1 MFDRVF
7 LVCVV
12 GGAAIAISHMVG
24 PVLNLA
30 EREYELQ
37 SNTAFNDQLIEQAI
51 AQREKQYANPSRI
64 P

>member
-1 MFDRVF
+1 VFDRIF

-12 GGAAIAISHMVG
+12 GGAAIAISYMVG
-24 PVLNLA
+24 PLLSLV

-37 SNTAFNDQLIEQAI
+37 LNAAFNDQLIEQAI
-51 AQREKQYANPSRI
+51 AQREKQHVNPTHI